1 MTTPKFDELEKARES
16 LRQYEKNGLSK
27 SGIINLDEGFG
38 LLCEILTEADYTKEA
53 KNVARNI
60 AEQYIN
66 RVVIDVD
73 KCYETKIN
81 IIDCITALNCCDEI
95 NSLIGISDSYKS
107 LKEKLNSHGNDS
119 TKNRSEGTISIKELA
134 KKVITLSVEDRDR
147 AIELLDGLGIVS
159 KIKLNKA
166 INKISAQQFSDHKT
180 VNNDTFNNNGK
191 SCATRNMKPRGC
203 TVNGVHYEN
212 ANDAVDALC
221 RDGVIKKR
229 DIPSS
234 SFNAHLWLSTKLSSF
249 GYTYKRDNY

>member
-1 MTTPKFDELEKARES
+1 MTAPKIDELEKARKS
-16 LRQYEKNGLSK
+16 LSQYEKNGLSK
-27 SGIINLDEGFG
+27 TGIINIDEGFG
-38 LLCEILTEADYTKEA
+38 ILCEILTEPYPKEA
-53 KNVARNI
+53 KNTARNI

-73 KCYETKIN
+73 KCYETKSDITN
-81 IIDCITALNCCDEI
+81 CITALNCCEEI
-95 NSLIGISDSYKS
+95 NNLIGISDSYKS
-107 LKEKLNSHGNDS
+107 LKERIISHDNDS
-119 TKNRSEGTISIKELA
+119 TKKLSEGTITIKELA
-134 KKVITLSVEDRDR
+134 KKIVTLSIEDRDR
-147 AIELLDGLGIVS
+147 AIALLDGLGIVS
-159 KIKLNKA
+159 KIKLLKA

-180 VNNDTFNNNGK
+180 VNNETFNNNGM

-234 SFNAHLWLSTKLSSF
+234 SFNAHLWLSTKQNSF